1 MNLIRSGPG
10 SAFISSSWRLVYSLW
25 IEVTNWF
32 LNRLDLNFVS
42 VESSFFSNVCHPID
56 RFICDFLFH
65 PPLTSCQV
73 EFWLFSCFFFLIG
86 IIAGCSDE
94 VDRWFS
100 IFHVLFF
107 FLSIFSAKILVL
119 LVPLVLVLLVDLFCC
134 FRCYSVQV
142 VLIKYD
148 MASRLN
154 WLRIDHVSLA
164 NKSLYANKRHGLTSI
179 RTFIS
184 TILALPSII
193 TSPGGKGQ

>member
-1 MNLIRSGPG
+1 MNWGNQLI
-10 SAFISSSWRLVYSLW
+10 FESSWFEFCFGGIEFFFECLPSDRSIYLW
-25 IEVTNWF
+25 F
-32 LNRLDLNFVS
+32 
-42 VESSFFSNVCHPID
+42 SF
-56 RFICDFLFH
+56 
-65 PPLTSCQV
+65 PPTFDKLPGWILIIQ
-73 EFWLFSCFFFLIG
+73 LFFFLIG